1 LIRHVKRRYLAF
13 QIESL
18 ESLEKEEIRD
28 AIWNSLIQL
37 FGEYGASQSG
47 LFLVEYDKQ
56 KKQAILRCSLK
67 ALSMVHA
74 SIASVIKIE
83 DKPVGFHVL
92 RISGTLRALNKKL
105 PPSA

>member
-1 LIRHVKRRYLAF
+1 LIRHAKRRYLAF

-18 ESLEKEEIRD
+18 ESFEKEEIRD

-37 FGEYGASQSG
+37 FGEHGASQSG

-56 KKQAILRCSLK
+56 RKQAILRCSLK

-74 SIASVIKIE
+74 SVASVTKIE
-83 DKPVGFHVL
+83 DKPVAFHVL

-105 PPSA
+105 SA